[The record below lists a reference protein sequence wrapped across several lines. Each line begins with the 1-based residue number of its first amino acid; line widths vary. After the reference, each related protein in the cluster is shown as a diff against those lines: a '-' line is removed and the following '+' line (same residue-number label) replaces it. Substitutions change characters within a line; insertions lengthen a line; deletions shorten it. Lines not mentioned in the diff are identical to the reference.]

1 MFSTFQHKILNSLS
15 HWFKNERSRIKAGP
29 KITQT
34 KSEEKQRIRDTRK
47 ESDES
52 SNHCVALDRRF
63 SEDELDTEY
72 IIEEGHDYEELND
85 SHPDGSNIDDSIYND
100 GDTVDL
106 TNDFWMNNRL
116 YERANTIDFIV
127 YSSAKMCILTGTSNN
142 NKTNLSMWDSC
153 KINILLFLS
162 LLWLPHCESP
172 QKRAWR
178 RRMHCIDLKV
188 QSIGRSDWF
197 FSGGYAFCRWH
208 LQYCITRRKIR
219 TVLWMRL
226 CK

>member
-1 MFSTFQHKILNSLS
+1 MFSTFQHEILNSLS

-85 SHPDGSNIDDSIYND
+85 SHRDDSNIDESIYND

-116 YERANTIDFIV
+116 YERANTIDFFLI
-127 YSSAKMCILTGTSNN
+127 SSFIRV
-142 NKTNLSMWDSC
+142 
-153 KINILLFLS
+153 
-162 LLWLPHCESP
+162 
-172 QKRAWR
+172 QKCAYWQEPV
-178 RRMHCIDLKV
+178 IIIKP
-188 QSIGRSDWF
+188 
-197 FSGGYAFCRWH
+197 
-208 LQYCITRRKIR
+208 T
-219 TVLWMRL
+219 
-226 CK
+226 